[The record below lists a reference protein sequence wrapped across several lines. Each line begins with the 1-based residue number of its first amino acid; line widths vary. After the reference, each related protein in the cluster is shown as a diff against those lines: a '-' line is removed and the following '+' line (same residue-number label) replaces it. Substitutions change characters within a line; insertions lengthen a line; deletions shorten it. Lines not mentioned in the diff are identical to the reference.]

1 MLTLTADVNGRV
13 IAKVF
18 IHNTG
23 RRDNVGAYYYDA
35 AVIDYYESGVMRD
48 MTLGVEKV
56 WHKRGNGWVRLAC
69 AIMEKIEGRNPW
81 TSSSN

>member
-23 RRDNVGAYYYDA
+23 RESCGGHYYDA
-35 AVIDYYESGVMRD
+35 AGISFYPSGVEQD
-48 MTLGVEKV
+48 MAFGVENV
-56 WHKRGNGWVRLAC
+56 WHKREWGWAPLVEKVLERGNL
-69 AIMEKIEGRNPW
+69 
-81 TSSSN
+81 